1 MSQYEKLIKDPV
13 VREEKV
19 LALWKE
25 KGTFRES
32 LDATKDG
39 PRYVFFEGPPT
50 ANGKPH
56 FGHLM
61 PRVYKDLFPRYKTM
75 QGFYVARK
83 GGWDTHGL
91 PVELEVEKEIGVNSK
106 PEIEA
111 YGVEK
116 FVKRCKESVWRYKG
130 EWERMIDRMGFWI
143 DLENAY
149 VTYTDDYIE
158 SVWWELSQMYD
169 WGLLYKGHK
178 ILPYCPRCGTGLSSH
193 EVAQG
198 YRAVKD
204 PSVFVRMPITSDSD
218 SQYDVEC
225 PGKTSLLAW
234 TTTPWTLPAN
244 VGLAVA
250 EGALYAEVEQDG
262 ERIILAKDLL
272 DRALDGDYHA
282 VREFSGADLVG
293 LTYEP
298 PYRLLKDERAYR
310 VHAAS
315 FVNMEDGT
323 GIVHTAPAFGE
334 DDYQLGLEQD
344 LPFLQ
349 PVDLAGRFTEAFP
362 MCEGMFVKQADE
374 KIVDDLKARGV
385 LYRLAL
391 YEHDYPF
398 CWRCDTPL
406 LYYALDSWFV
416 KTTAVKDQMIVNN
429 AAINWY
435 PPHVGAGR
443 LGDFL
448 ANLKDWALSRDRYWG
463 TPLNLWVCE
472 ECGETIAVGS
482 RDDLVDRALDKELAK
497 SVELHRPYIDK
508 VDLACPKCGKT
519 MHRVTNVI
527 DAWFDSGSMHTAQW
541 HYPFANKEKFEES
554 FPADFI
560 CEAMDQ
566 TRGWFY
572 TLLATSTII
581 HGQAPYRNCVV
592 TGLGLDE
599 DGFKMSKSK
608 GNVVDPW
615 ELIDVYGA
623 DTLRWYLYSSSAPW
637 KSKRLGADVVKD
649 ALYKFLD
656 TLRNTYDFFAL
667 YASIDDFDPQ
677 RDKLDH
683 GDLTALDRWVL
694 SRLASTTKEVTGAL
708 DAYDV
713 VSATA
718 ALDGFLDDL
727 SNWYVRSSR
736 RRFWRGGMG
745 SDKVAAYA
753 TLYHVLM
760 ELAKLLG
767 PFVPFISEAIY
778 QRLRMVDDVESVH
791 LCRYPVSLADAID
804 HDLESQMDLA
814 RRIVSLGHQARNQ
827 AQVKVRQPLSRVIV
841 SAEEATSLT
850 ETSLTKGNPYEGN
863 LPEAGLTEGN
873 LTEGNLTEEVV
884 VLIDTELNVE
894 KVELVPDLSSYF
906 TETPTPNFRTLGPR
920 LGVQAQRGAEWIK
933 AQSAESIREVLSTG
947 AVTVNI
953 DGNEITINT
962 DDVIFE
968 AKLPERFVLVEEGG
982 TRLLL
987 DARIDDRLREMGWV
1001 REIAHRVQVLRK
1013 EAGFEV
1019 TDRIVLSY
1027 EADETTAQVM
1037 ANNREAIAAEVLATS
1052 IEDKIG
1058 GGQEIER
1065 EFELDGA
1072 TLNVGLRRVAAK
1084 EG

>member
-1 MSQYEKLIKDPV
+1 MSQYEKLIKNPV
-13 VREEKV
+13 EREQEV
-19 LALWKE
+19 LAFWKE
-25 KGTFRES
+25 RGTFQKS
-32 LDATKDG
+32 LEMTKNG

-91 PVELEVEKEIGVNSK
+91 PVEIEVEKAIGINSK

-116 FVKRCKESVWRYKG
+116 FVKRCKESVWKYKD

-158 SVWWELSQMYD
+158 SVWWELSEMYNQ
-169 WGLLYKGHK
+169 GLLYKGHK

-198 YRAVKD
+198 YRVVKD
-204 PSVFVRMPITSDSD
+204 PSISVRMPIVSDSD
-218 SQYDVEC
+218 AQYKVEL
-225 PGKTSLLAW
+225 PDATSLLAW

-250 EGALYAEVEQDG
+250 EDAAYVEVEQEG

-272 DRALDGDYHA
+272 ERALDGDYHV
-282 VREFSGADLVG
+282 VREFPGADLVG
-293 LTYEP
+293 LSYEP
-298 PYRLLKDERAYR
+298 PFRLLDDERAYR
-310 VHAAS
+310 VHSAS

-334 DDYQLGLEQD
+334 DDYELGMEKD
-344 LPFLQ
+344 LPFFQ

-362 MCEGMFVKQADE
+362 MCEGMFVKDADAT
-374 KIVDDLKARGV
+374 IIDDLKTRGV
-385 LYRLAL
+385 LYRLAP

-416 KTTAVKDQMIVNN
+416 KTTAVKDKMIANN

-435 PPHVGAGR
+435 PPHVGTGR

-463 TPLNLWVCE
+463 TPLNLWICE

-482 RDDLVDRALDKELAK
+482 RDELVERALDKDLAK

-508 VDLACPKCGKT
+508 VDLTCPKCGKT

-527 DAWFDSGSMHTAQW
+527 DTWFDSGSMHTAQW
-541 HYPFANKEKFEES
+541 HYPFENKEKFEDS

-572 TLLATSTII
+572 TLLATSTIV
-581 HGQAPYRNCVV
+581 HGRAPYRNCVV

-599 DGFKMSKSK
+599 NGIKMSKSK
-608 GNVVDPW
+608 GNVIDPW

-637 KSKRLGADVVKD
+637 KSKRLGGDVVKD

-667 YASIDDFDPQ
+667 YASIDDFDPV
-677 RDKLDH
+677 RDVLNRDH
-683 GDLTALDRWVL
+683 LTVLDRWIL
-694 SRLASTTKEVTGAL
+694 SRLATTTKEVADGL

-718 ALDGFLDDL
+718 ALTAFLGDL

-745 SDKVAAYA
+745 TDKVAAYS

-760 ELAKLLG
+760 ELTKLLAS
-767 PFVPFISEAIY
+767 FVPFISEAIY
-778 QRLRMVDDVESVH
+778 QRLRTADDVESVH
-791 LCRYPVSLADAID
+791 LCRFPTPSADAID
-804 HDLESQMDLA
+804 LDLEDQMDLA

-827 AQVKVRQPLSRVIV
+827 AQVKVRQPLASVIV
-841 SAEEATSLT
+841 STGEAA
-850 ETSLTKGNPYEGN
+850 NPSEGKLPRGTLSEGN
-863 LPEAGLTEGN
+863 LSA
-873 LTEGNLTEEVV
+873 EVV
-884 VLIDTELNVE
+884 ALIDTELNVE
-894 KVELVPDLSSYF
+894 KVELSPDLSSYF
-906 TETPTPNFRTLGPR
+906 TEITAPNFRTLGPR
-920 LGVQAQRGAEWIK
+920 LGPQANHAAEWIVG
-933 AQSAESIREVLSTG
+933 QSAESLREALGGDAT
-947 AVTVNI
+947 TVNI
-953 DGNEITINT
+953 EGKEITINT

-968 AKLPERFVLVEEGG
+968 AQLPERFVLVEEGAM
-982 TRLLL
+982 RLLL
-987 DARIDDRLREMGWV
+987 DTQVDARLREMGWV

-1013 EAGFEV
+1013 EAGFDV
-1019 TDRIVLSY
+1019 TDRIVLFY
-1027 EADETTAQVM
+1027 EADEATGLVM

-1052 IEDKIG
+1052 IEDKITG
-1058 GGQEIER
+1058 EQEIVQELA
-1065 EFELDGA
+1065 LDGT
-1072 TLNVGLRRVAAK
+1072 TLKIGLRRVDAN
-1084 EG
+1084 GG

>member
-1 MSQYEKLIKDPV
+1 MSQYEKLVKEPGL
-13 VREEKV
+13 REQEV
-19 LALWKE
+19 LRFWKE
-25 KGTFRES
+25 RGTFQKS
-32 LDATKDG
+32 LEATEGG

-116 FVKRCKESVWRYKG
+116 FVERCKESVWKYKG
-130 EWERMIDRMGFWI
+130 EWERVIDRMGFWI

-149 VTYTDDYIE
+149 VTYTDEYIE
-158 SVWWELSQMYD
+158 SVWWELAKMYND
-169 WGLLYKGHK
+169 GLLYKGHK

-204 PSVFVRMPITSDSD
+204 PSISVRMPIVSDD
-218 SQYDVEC
+218 DAGYKLEL
-225 PGKTSLLAW
+225 PGVTSLLAW

-250 EGALYAEVEQDG
+250 EGAVYVEVEQDG
-262 ERIILAKDLL
+262 ERIILAKELL
-272 DRALDGDYHA
+272 EHTLDGDYRV
-282 VREFSGADLVG
+282 VREFPGGNLVG

-298 PYRLLKDERAYR
+298 PYRLIDDERAYR
-310 VHAAS
+310 VHDAS

-334 DDYQLGLEQD
+334 DDYQLGLDRD
-344 LPFLQ
+344 LPFFQ
-349 PVDLAGRFTEAFP
+349 PVDLTGKFTEAFP
-362 MCEGMFVKQADE
+362 MCQGMFVKDADE
-374 KIVDDLKARGV
+374 TIVDDLKERGV
-385 LYRLAL
+385 LYRFAL

-416 KTTAVKDQMIVNN
+416 KTTAVKDEMILNN
-429 AAINWY
+429 ASINWY
-435 PPHVGAGR
+435 PSHVGTGR

-463 TPLNLWVCE
+463 TPLNLWTCE
-472 ECGETIAVGS
+472 GCGETIAVGS
-482 RDDLVDRALDKELAK
+482 RAELVEHAVDKDLAK

-508 VDLACPKCGKT
+508 VDLVCPKCGKT

-527 DAWFDSGSMHTAQW
+527 DTWFDSGSMHTAQW
-541 HYPFANKEKFEES
+541 HYPFENEEKFEES

-560 CEAMDQ
+560 CEGIDQ

-572 TLLATSTII
+572 TLLATSTIV
-581 HGQAPYRNCVV
+581 HSQAPYRNCVV

-599 DGFKMSKSK
+599 NGVKMSKSK
-608 GNVVDPW
+608 GNVTDPW
-615 ELIDVYGA
+615 DLIDVYGA
-623 DTLRWYLYSSSAPW
+623 DALRWYLYSSSAPW
-637 KSKRLGADVVKD
+637 KSKRLGGDVVKD

-677 RDKLDH
+677 RDRLVE
-683 GDLTALDRWVL
+683 GDLTVLDRWIL
-694 SRLASTTKEVTGAL
+694 SRLAGTTVEVTEDL

-718 ALDGFLDDL
+718 MLDSLLDDL

-745 SDKVAAYA
+745 PDKVAAYA
-753 TLYHVLM
+753 TLYRVLM
-760 ELAKLLG
+760 ELSKLLA
-767 PFVPFISEAIY
+767 PFVPFVSEAIY
-778 QRLRMVDDVESVH
+778 QRLRTSDDPESVH
-791 LCRYPVSLADAID
+791 LCRYPRGDASKVD
-804 HDLESQMDLA
+804 GDLESQMGLA

-827 AQVKVRQPLSRVIV
+827 AQVKVRQPLARVIV
-841 SAEEATSLT
+841 SAGDGAHLASD
-850 ETSLTKGNPYEGN
+850 
-863 LPEAGLTEGN
+863 
-873 LTEGNLTEEVV
+873 VV
-884 VLIDTELNVE
+884 TLIDTELNVE
-894 KVELVPDLSSYF
+894 KVELVEDLSEYF
-906 TETPTPNFRTLGPR
+906 DEVPSPNFRTLGPR
-920 LGVQAQRGAEWIK
+920 LGPLANRVAEWIK
-933 AQSAESIREVLSTG
+933 AQSAESIRDSLSGGGRVSLDGDEVVIL
-947 AVTVNI
+947 A
-953 DGNEITINT
+953 

-968 AKLPERFVLVEEGG
+968 AQLPERFVLVEEGG

-987 DARIDDRLREMGWV
+987 DTRIDDRLREMGLV
-1001 REIAHRVQVLRK
+1001 REISHRIQVLRK
-1013 EAGFEV
+1013 EADFEV

-1027 EADETTAQVM
+1027 EADAEMERVM
-1037 ANNREAIAAEVLATS
+1037 KDNRDEIASEVLATS
-1052 IEDKIG
+1052 IEDGISG
-1058 GGQEIER
+1058 EQEIVKQ
-1065 EFELDGA
+1065 FDIDGA
-1072 TLNVGLRRVAAK
+1072 VLKVGLRRSDT
-1084 EG
+1084 GGG